1 MYVHNSNIH
10 ISQQVERI
18 QVSLVEDKITRCS
31 YFHSFMKWNIYS
43 PIKNDWSSDI
53 CHILNKPQKH
63 G

>member
-1 MYVHNSNIH
+1 MYMYVHNSNIH

-43 PIKNDWSSDI
+43 PIKND
-53 CHILNKPQKH
+53 
-63 G
+63 